1 MVEDVSK
8 FEESFIKSYSEE
20 INKGYFFEVDV
31 QYPENLHNFHNDLPF
46 LRERK
51 KIEKVEKFITN
62 LHDKTEYAIYIGNS
76 KQALKHGLV
85 LKESA

>member
-1 MVEDVSK
+1 MVKDVSK

-20 INKGYFFEVDV
+20 IDKGYFLEVDV

-62 LHDKTEYAIYIGNS
+62 LHDKTEYVIHIGNS

-85 LKESA
+85 LKESE